1 MEPQTASG
9 PTLLCDFCN
18 EPVADVRSY
27 DAAPL
32 SMKFGETVVYICDSK
47 WAACTICSQMI
58 DENRWDELTGRSYEL
73 WLKTE
78 NGGGVDPGFG
88 RSQFI
93 KTHLTQL
100 HQLFR
105 EARGRTA

>member
-1 MEPQTASG
+1 MEPKTVPEPQ
-9 PTLLCDFCN
+9 LLCDFCN
-18 EPVADVRSY
+18 ESATAARSY

-32 SMKFGETVVYICDSK
+32 SMKVDRTVVYFCDSK
-47 WAACTICSQMI
+47 WAACPVCAQLI
-58 DENRWDELTGRSYEL
+58 DENRWDELTGRSYAL
-73 WLKTE
+73 WLQAETQLGKSPDFA
-78 NGGGVDPGFG
+78 NK
-88 RSQFI
+88 QFM